1 LPSERW
7 HCRGSLPRCGDRHGS
22 VTLTVCFA
30 AIPVTAKMRYSPAPG
45 VLLAEG
51 ADMAE
56 RQRVLLLTGASR
68 GIGHTTVKTFSDA
81 GWRVLTISR
90 HPFDPRC
97 PWKGGAKNHF
107 QLDLADIAYVQ
118 AEMPRLRDFIGD
130 RLDALVNN
138 AAISPKRPD
147 GAKIKALD
155 MAHADWVHIF
165 NVNFFACVALVQGLR
180 APLEAARGTVVNM
193 TSIVGSRV
201 HPFASAAYAA
211 SKAALWA
218 LTREL
223 ASDLG
228 GAGVR
233 VNAVSPGEIDTGI
246 LSPGTDTIVER
257 DIPLRRLGK
266 SKDVADLLLFLCSD
280 SADYISGSEIHID
293 GGQRV

>member
-1 LPSERW
+1 
-7 HCRGSLPRCGDRHGS
+7 
-22 VTLTVCFA
+22 V
-30 AIPVTAKMRYSPAPG
+30 
-45 VLLAEG
+45 
-51 ADMAE
+51 AE

-68 GIGHTTVKTFSDA
+68 GIGHATVKAFSDA

-97 PWKGGAKNHF
+97 PWEGGAKNHF
-107 QLDLADIAYVQ
+107 QLDLADIGRVQ
-118 AEMPRLRDFIGD
+118 AEIPHLRAIVGD
-130 RLDALVNN
+130 GLDALINN

-147 GAKIKALD
+147 GNKIRALD
-155 MAHADWVHIF
+155 MGHADWLHIF
-165 NVNFFACVALVQGLR
+165 NVNLFACVTLVQGLR

-218 LTREL
+218 VTREL
-223 ASDLG
+223 AADLG
-228 GAGVR
+228 PLGVR

-246 LSPGTDTIVER
+246 LSPGTEAIVER
-257 DIPLRRLGK
+257 DIPLHRLGQPHE
-266 SKDVADLLLFLCSD
+266 VANLLLFLCAN
-280 SADYISGSEIHID
+280 SASYISGSEIHID

>member
-1 LPSERW
+1 MN
-7 HCRGSLPRCGDRHGS
+7 H
-22 VTLTVCFA
+22 
-30 AIPVTAKMRYSPAPG
+30 
-45 VLLAEG
+45 
-51 ADMAE
+51 

-68 GIGHTTVKTFSDA
+68 GIGHATVKAFSDA

-97 PWKGGAKNHF
+97 PWEGGAKNHI
-107 QLDLADIAYVQ
+107 QLDLADIRGIH
-118 AEMPRLRDFIGD
+118 AEMPRLQEIVGD

-138 AAISPKRPD
+138 AAISPKHPD
-147 GAKIKALD
+147 GGKINALD
-155 MAHADWVHIF
+155 MAHADWLHIF
-165 NVNFFACVALVQGLR
+165 NVNLFACVALVQGLR
-180 APLEAARGTVVNM
+180 VPLERASGTVVNM

-223 ASDLG
+223 AADLG
-228 GAGVR
+228 PSGVR

-246 LSPGTDTIVER
+246 LSPGTEVIVEN
-257 DIPLRRLGK
+257 DIPLHRLGK
-266 SKDVADLLLFLCSD
+266 PKEVADLLLFLCRESGG
-280 SADYISGSEIHID
+280 YISGSEIHID

>member
-1 LPSERW
+1 
-7 HCRGSLPRCGDRHGS
+7 
-22 VTLTVCFA
+22 
-30 AIPVTAKMRYSPAPG
+30 
-45 VLLAEG
+45 
-51 ADMAE
+51 MAE

-68 GIGHTTVKTFSDA
+68 GIGHATVKTFEQA

-90 HPFDPRC
+90 QAFDPRC
-97 PWKGGAKNHF
+97 PWEGGRLNHI
-107 QLDLADIAYVQ
+107 QLDLSDIAAVQ
-118 AEMPRLRDFIGD
+118 AAMPQLHDRIGG

-147 GAKIKALD
+147 GRKIGALE
-155 MAHADWVHIF
+155 MAHADWLHIF

-223 ASDLG
+223 AADFG
-228 GAGVR
+228 RFGVR

-246 LSPGTDTIVER
+246 LSPGTEAIVDR

-266 SKDVADLLLFLCSD
+266 PKEVADLLLFLCS
-280 SADYISGSEIHID
+280 STPAGYISGSEIHID